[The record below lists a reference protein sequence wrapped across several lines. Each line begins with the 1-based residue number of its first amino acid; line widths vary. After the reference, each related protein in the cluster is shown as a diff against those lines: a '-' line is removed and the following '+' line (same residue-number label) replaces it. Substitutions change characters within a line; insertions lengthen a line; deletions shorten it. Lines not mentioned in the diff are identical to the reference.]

1 MAFDP
6 RGGSAEIPPQFRPTE
21 ESLRLD
27 EAFGTLG
34 FAEADALETVQ
45 EPAAAAS
52 EDSPLSPDNGDT
64 DIHGNDTAAVG
75 AVTDHARK
83 LDDTIAGYAHLANV
97 TGGEV
102 NQSLIISDARL
113 TQGGDG
119 GDARNRRQREQ
130 AARDFATQL
139 MLIDQQIARL
149 ERLIEQNNE
158 RIDELEDQLSAIDR
172 LEALGDNLDPTN
184 PEHARLLRAA
194 GIDPA
199 TVDPDN
205 PQAALSRRRGEINGE
220 IERLERENEQHR
232 HRIEELQVERAQV
245 ETQIEQ
251 GRALETE
258 IAAAPTATAVE
269 RIVDEA
275 SLADTAAALAQSDSD
290 EVIRDIHGALD
301 LTETQTDERLGME
314 DFASSDDLS
323 FLMDDPPAPIVSAAT
338 EFGDDTPVNDG
349 EGVQPMFERAVAGDV
364 VPPGVEPEVP
374 APEQHP
380 GTDQTLPD
388 QTITPT

>member
-6 RGGSAEIPPQFRPTE
+6 RGGSVEIPPQFRPTE

-27 EAFGTLG
+27 EAFGLLG
-34 FAEADALETVQ
+34 FADADALQPVQ
-45 EPAAAAS
+45 EPAVADS
-52 EDSPLSPDNGDT
+52 EDALITPDIHGA

-83 LDDTIAGYAHLANV
+83 LDDTVAGYVHLANV

-172 LEALGDNLDPTN
+172 LEALGDNLDPAN

-194 GIDPA
+194 GIDPS

-205 PQAALSRRRGEINGE
+205 PQAALSRRRSEITGEID
-220 IERLERENEQHR
+220 RLERENEQHQDEIDR
-232 HRIEELQVERAQV
+232 LTVERGQLEA
-245 ETQIEQ
+245 EIAQ

-258 IAAAPTATAVE
+258 IASASTAAAVE
-269 RIVDEA
+269 RIVEENSFETAQMAAVGLEGEDEL
-275 SLADTAAALAQSDSD
+275 SVDQALGFTDEQSDF
-290 EVIRDIHGALD
+290 
-301 LTETQTDERLGME
+301 LGQME
-314 DFASSDDLS
+314 ESSTDDLS
-323 FLMDDPPAPIVSAAT
+323 FLMDDPPAPTVSAAT

-364 VPPGVEPEVP
+364 VPPGVDPAIP
-374 APEQHP
+374 APEQHA
-380 GTDQTLPD
+380 GTDQTPPD
-388 QTITPT
+388 QTVTPT